1 LRDGVIISLG
11 VSFCLHFALVVTGMI
26 KFPDPPRPP
35 EQQMVVLPLEIM
47 KISDSTNV
55 AAASMKIPKAPDPK
69 AMEEAAKAAPSAAS
83 APVPAAEAEVMPGT
97 APTPK
102 PSISPTP
109 TATPKKEARAEK
121 KKDDFNDVLNSVLQS
136 AKTAKPAQRPVTT
149 PGSINN
155 VDNVNRQGMG
165 DNKTNTATF
174 AAYFSSQLKAKCW
187 GDQDDL
193 PDAKRLHALI
203 RVRFNSSGMLNGEPE
218 LVEPNRMPA
227 SDRTMTIFVTRALRA
242 LQQCQPFTIPPEYNQ
257 RSQPAIELNFVP

>member
-1 LRDGVIISLG
+1 MRDGVIISLG

-26 KFPDPPRPP
+26 KFPEPPRPP

-55 AAASMKIPKAPDPK
+55 AAASKKIPEAPDPK
-69 AMEEAAKAAPSAAS
+69 AMEEAAKAASSAAA
-83 APVPAAEAEVMPGT
+83 APAPAPEAEVMPGT
-97 APTPK
+97 TPTPK
-102 PSISPTP
+102 PTPTP
-109 TATPKKEARAEK
+109 TTAPKKEAAAEK

-136 AKTAKPAQRPVTT
+136 AKNAKPAQRSVTA
-149 PGSINN
+149 PNSINN

-174 AAYFSSQLKAKCW
+174 AAYFSSQLKQKCW

-203 RVRFNSSGMLNGEPE
+203 RVRFTSGGMLSGEPE

-242 LQQCQPFTIPPEYNQ
+242 LQQCQPYTIPPEYNQ
-257 RSQPAIELNFVP
+257 RGQPAIELNFVP

>member
-11 VSFCLHFALVVTGMI
+11 VSFCLHFALVVSGMI
-26 KFPDPPRPP
+26 KFPEPPRPP

-69 AMEEAAKAAPSAAS
+69 AMEEAAKAAASAAT
-83 APVPAAEAEVMPGT
+83 APAPAAEAEVMPGT
-97 APTPK
+97 TPTPK
-102 PSISPTP
+102 PTVSP
-109 TATPKKEARAEK
+109 TATPKKEAQAEK
-121 KKDDFNDVLNSVLQS
+121 KKDEFNDVLNSVLQS
-136 AKTAKPAQRPVTT
+136 AKTAKPAQRPVTA
-149 PGSINN
+149 PGNINN
-155 VDNVNRQGMG
+155 VDSVNRQGMG

-174 AAYFSSQLKAKCW
+174 AAYFSSQLKSKCW

-203 RVRFNSSGMLNGEPE
+203 RVRFNPSGMLNGEPE

-257 RSQPAIELNFVP
+257 RGQPPIEINFLP

>member
-11 VSFCLHFALVVTGMI
+11 VSFCLHFALVVSGMI
-26 KFPDPPRPP
+26 KFPEPPRPP
-35 EQQMVVLPLEIM
+35 EEHMVVLPLEIM

-55 AAASMKIPKAPDPK
+55 AAASMKIPKTPDPK
-69 AMEEAAKAAPSAAS
+69 AMEEAATAGASSAS
-83 APVPAAEAEVMPGT
+83 APAPAAEAEVMPGT
-97 APTPK
+97 VPTPK
-102 PSISPTP
+102 PTLSPTP
-109 TATPKKEARAEK
+109 TPKKEAAPGK
-121 KKDDFNDVLNSVLQS
+121 KKEDFNDVLNSVLQS
-136 AKTAKPAQRPVTT
+136 AKAAKPAPRPVTA

-193 PDAKRLHALI
+193 PDAKRLHTLI
-203 RVRFNSSGMLNGEPE
+203 RVRFNPSGMLNGEPE

-242 LQQCQPFTIPPEYNQ
+242 LQQCQPYTIPPEYNQ
-257 RSQPAIELNFVP
+257 RGQPAIELNFVP